1 MSNPVPEEQQYLS
14 TGKVAKMF
22 DVRTQTVGEWIR
34 DEKMKATKINGRW
47 KVSVAE
53 VKRFGQSK
61 YNVPEGET
69 NVAGS

>member
-1 MSNPVPEEQQYLS
+1 MSNPVSEEEQFLS

-34 DEKMKATKINGRW
+34 DDKLKAQKINGRW

-53 VKRFGQSK
+53 VKRFGQAK
-61 YNVPEGET
+61 YNVPEGES
-69 NVAGS
+69 NG